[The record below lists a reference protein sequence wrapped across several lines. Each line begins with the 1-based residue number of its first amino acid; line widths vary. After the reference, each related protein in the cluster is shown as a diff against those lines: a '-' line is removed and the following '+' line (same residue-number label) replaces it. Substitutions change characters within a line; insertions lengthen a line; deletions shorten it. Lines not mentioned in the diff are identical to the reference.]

1 MSKTILYIMLW
12 WTCMSKASALKNGGG
27 KGALSFKCS
36 GSISSTFKKRL
47 ELVQIQ
53 IIHRHGDRTPI
64 TPMKDKDF
72 WKNSLPS
79 PVLLSK
85 ISEGTIINRANTDGS
100 KVAHQAAGK
109 GVFGK
114 LTKLGLLQ
122 MVEVGSRI
130 HDDIQLTQED
140 GTNTVD
146 EDGNLH
152 VNSGYLFT
160 DTNPIHPSKV
170 KIKSTDFP
178 RTIQSVQALLMGLFP
193 LGYDGHIEIDVSH
206 TDIMIPD
213 PQPRL
218 SNEQVELERRLSQRG
233 YLLEKEKELETLANK
248 ITKELHDIV
257 DLDNAQSANFGI
269 GEEGDHKRARAL
281 SFSQLSE
288 IMTCLH
294 VRDMLP
300 QSISQ
305 QDYEAIS
312 SHSAWKW
319 FENLKDEAL
328 AKLAMKGFMNFIMET
343 LRDGRNDE
351 DDPVLHIYSCH
362 DSSLIGLLCAFK
374 LEPPSQW
381 PEYGSFLKVELFK
394 AEETIENSEDV
405 KVDYFVRFSLN
416 GEILKSSWNQIDGSA
431 EGSEPEEMICLKQ
444 LSGSIAR
451 KHGHECIL

>member
-1 MSKTILYIMLW
+1 
-12 WTCMSKASALKNGGG
+12 MSKASALKNGGG
-27 KGALSFKCS
+27 KGSLSFKCS

-72 WKNSLPS
+72 WKNNLPS

-218 SNEQVELERRLSQRG
+218 SNEQVELERTLSQRG
-233 YLLEKEKELETLANK
+233 YLLEKDKELETLANK

-269 GEEGDHKRARAL
+269 GEEGGHKRARAL

-288 IMTCLH
+288 I
-294 VRDMLP
+294 
-300 QSISQ
+300 
-305 QDYEAIS
+305 
-312 SHSAWKW
+312 
-319 FENLKDEAL
+319 
-328 AKLAMKGFMNFIMET
+328 
-343 LRDGRNDE
+343 
-351 DDPVLHIYSCH
+351 
-362 DSSLIGLLCAFK
+362 
-374 LEPPSQW
+374 
-381 PEYGSFLKVELFK
+381 
-394 AEETIENSEDV
+394 
-405 KVDYFVRFSLN
+405 
-416 GEILKSSWNQIDGSA
+416 
-431 EGSEPEEMICLKQ
+431 
-444 LSGSIAR
+444 
-451 KHGHECIL
+451 